1 MKSEYSTKLL
11 EKKIYKDKMNTL
23 DQEES
28 MFK

>member
-11 EKKIYKDKMNTL
+11 EKKFYKDKMNTL